1 MTNTELKHL
10 IYETIRR
17 KLFEMSSRSPRT
29 FEDFRIEVS
38 DILRSAGLP
47 RQIVE
52 EVGFSGR
59 ANLMSSDLTW
69 KAWSNIQ
76 TELSTV
82 PDNLYESA
90 YADVFSYYVV
100 SLVSEISEDYNS
112 SREKISEM
120 IDIVEVCDRVKQI
133 LKS

>member
-1 MTNTELKHL
+1 
-10 IYETIRR
+10 
-17 KLFEMSSRSPRT
+17 MSSSSPRT
-29 FEDFRIEVS
+29 FEDFRIAVS

-59 ANLMSSDLTW
+59 DSVMSSDLTW
-69 KAWSNIQ
+69 KVWSNIQ

-82 PDNLYESA
+82 PDHLYESS
-90 YADVFSYYVV
+90 YADVFNYYVV
-100 SLVSEISEDYNS
+100 SLASEISKDYNS